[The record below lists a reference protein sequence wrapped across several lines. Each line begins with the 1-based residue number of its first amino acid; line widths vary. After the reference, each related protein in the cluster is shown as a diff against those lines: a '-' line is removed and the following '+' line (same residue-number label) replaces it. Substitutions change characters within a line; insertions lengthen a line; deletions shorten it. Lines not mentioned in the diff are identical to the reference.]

1 MEKFKF
7 SQSSVQTPK
16 NKTKKPKHPP
26 HKKTLQNMSRSSVCD
41 FTSLSQDCGGIHCYS
56 SFRFVDICLRTVLNK
71 VEV

>member
-1 MEKFKF
+1 MEKFKV

-26 HKKTLQNMSRSSVCD
+26 HKKTPQRRFRLLCD
-41 FTSLSQDCGGIHCYS
+41 FTSLSQDCGGIHRYS
-56 SFRFVDICLRTVLNK
+56 SFRFVDICSCTVLNK